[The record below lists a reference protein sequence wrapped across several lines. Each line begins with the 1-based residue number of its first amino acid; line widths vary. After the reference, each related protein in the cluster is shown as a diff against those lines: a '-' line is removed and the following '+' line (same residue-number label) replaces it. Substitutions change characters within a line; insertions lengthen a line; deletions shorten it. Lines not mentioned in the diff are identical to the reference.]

1 MQSIDYPSVTG
12 NKDSDTLTLKTD
24 CLSMRNNRYF
34 IRIDQVKSVTY
45 EKSISEE
52 VAQLIMK
59 AIDYTKKRY
68 GETTYIFVKK
78 MIQQDLINIA

>member
-1 MQSIDYPSVTG
+1 MQGIDYPPVARDENFKTP
-12 NKDSDTLTLKTD
+12 TLKTD
-24 CLSMRNNRYF
+24 CLSMRSNRYF

-59 AIDYTKKRY
+59 AIDYTKERY

-78 MIQQDLINIA
+78 R